1 MKGLLRVLA
10 IDDGSFKPRQKGK
23 AILIAV
29 LSRLDNRVEGIL
41 STSVKVDGLDST
53 KKIIEMVK
61 KSKFEQ
67 QVNFLILDG
76 INFAGFNIVDLPL
89 LSKKLGIPAIAIVRK
104 RPELEKIK
112 LALSCFKDCGKRIA
126 LIEKAG
132 PIHKAGNIFFQCS
145 GADRQTVKTV
155 LAKTTKWSNL
165 PEALRL
171 AHLIASGVSR
181 GESTRP

>member
-23 AILIAV
+23 AILVAV

-41 STSVKVDGLDST
+41 STKVSVDGLDST

-61 KSKFEQ
+61 KSKFKQ
-67 QVNFLILDG
+67 QANFLILDG
-76 INFAGFNIVDLPL
+76 VNFAGFNIVDLPL
-89 LSKKLGIPAIAIVRK
+89 LSKKLGIPAIAIARK
-104 RPELEKIK
+104 KPRMEKIK
-112 LALSCFKDCGKRIA
+112 LALSCFKDCKKRIA

-132 PIHKAGNIFFQCS
+132 SIHKAGNIFFQCS
-145 GADRQTVKTV
+145 GTDAQTVKTV

-171 AHLIASGVSR
+171 AHLIASGISR